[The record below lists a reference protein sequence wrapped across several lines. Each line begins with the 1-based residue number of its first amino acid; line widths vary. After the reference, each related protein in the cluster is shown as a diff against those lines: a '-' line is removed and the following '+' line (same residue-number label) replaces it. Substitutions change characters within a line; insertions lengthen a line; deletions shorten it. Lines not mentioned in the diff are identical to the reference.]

1 MAGLRLAAFVS
12 LALALVLLTGCGG
25 GKKHRSTARQIP
37 TPPPTIQNDPA
48 RGDSRSTYPARK
60 TSPHPNDKILY
71 TETGLAS
78 WYGPPY
84 HNRKAANGEIYD
96 QDAMTAAHRTLPF
109 GSRVRVTNEKT
120 GESAIVIINDRGP
133 FVGERIIDLSRA
145 AAKAAGVWRPGIARV
160 RIDVLDAPSDIRSGG
175 RWCVQIGAFKDSD
188 EASDLKQQLIRRY
201 ATAKVI
207 QFSGPTG
214 EWVRVRVPQDD
225 KHQAEEVADNTHTS
239 AQVWLVRMD

>member
-1 MAGLRLAAFVS
+1 VRRTLRLAA
-12 LALALVLLTGCGG
+12 LATLAFALLFLTGCGG
-25 GKKHRSTARQIP
+25 KKHNTARQIP
-37 TPPPTIQNDPA
+37 APPPTIRADS
-48 RGDSRSTYPARK
+48 SRSTTTYPERK
-60 TSPHPNDKILY
+60 TSPHPNEKILY

-120 GESAIVIINDRGP
+120 GESAVVIINDRGP

-145 AAKAAGVWRPGIARV
+145 AAKAAGVWRAGIARV
-160 RIDVLDAPSDIRSGG
+160 RIDVLDAPSDIRTGG
-175 RWCVQIGAFKDSD
+175 RWCVQIGAFKDVD
-188 EASDLKQQLIRRY
+188 EASDLKQQLIHRY
-201 ATAKVI
+201 STAKVI

-225 KHQAEEVADNTHTS
+225 KRQAQQVADNTHTS